1 MISNVSQS
9 SYLQTNDI
17 KRNSGIN
24 KVDSNNKV
32 ENSRVDEIKRAIEDG
47 SYQLLPMNTLAK
59 FFSESELGI

>member
-32 ENSRVDEIKRAIEDG
+32 ENSRVVEIKRAIEDG